1 MQYVIKIFLSQKSK
15 QKGCKFQYIVL
26 PNSYIEREQSSSHS
40 ARSLIKVHMCLLYSD
55 VYDFRVRVHL
65 KYSGS
70 MLGFPQLLGLSPH
83 ICCSNT
89 LFVYNSE

>member
-40 ARSLIKVHMCLLYSD
+40 ARSLIKVHILCRLYSD
-55 VYDFRVRVHL
+55 VYGFRVRVGF
-65 KYSGS
+65 YP
-70 MLGFPQLLGLSPH
+70 GFPQLLGLH
-83 ICCSNT
+83 T
-89 LFVYNSE
+89 FVVIELVLYIIVNSDGS